1 MQTNL
6 CHTPLFLGIKEEE
19 LPAILRCLG
28 GQERRYS
35 RGEVILPEGVPITKL
50 GVVRHGKVH
59 MEHSDVWGN
68 NSVLGHAASGAVFG
82 EAYACA
88 PEEPLLIRV
97 IAAEETTVLFLDM
110 QRIWNPCSDACP
122 FHIQLLRNLL
132 TISAKKN
139 LQLSRR
145 ILHTGAK
152 TIRGRLLSYFSDCS
166 KRAGSRTFSIPY
178 NRQQLA
184 DYLGVDRSAMCS
196 ELSKMQKD
204 GILWYQKNQFRLETA
219 EV

>member
-6 CHTPLFLGIKEEE
+6 CHTSLFLGIKEEE

-50 GVVRHGKVH
+50 GVVRHGKVL

-110 QRIWNPCSDACP
+110 QRIWNPCS
-122 FHIQLLRNLL
+122 
-132 TISAKKN
+132 
-139 LQLSRR
+139 
-145 ILHTGAK
+145 
-152 TIRGRLLSYFSDCS
+152 
-166 KRAGSRTFSIPY
+166 RA
-178 NRQQLA
+178 
-184 DYLGVDRSAMCS
+184 
-196 ELSKMQKD
+196 
-204 GILWYQKNQFRLETA
+204 
-219 EV
+219 

>member
-6 CHTPLFLGIKEEE
+6 CQTPLFLGIKEEK

-50 GVVRHGKVH
+50 GVVRHGKVL

-145 ILHTGAK
+145 ILHTAA
-152 TIRGRLLSYFSDCS
+152 SF
-166 KRAGSRTFSIPY
+166 
-178 NRQQLA
+178 
-184 DYLGVDRSAMCS
+184 
-196 ELSKMQKD
+196 
-204 GILWYQKNQFRLETA
+204 
-219 EV
+219 